1 MVPKVQATY
10 NITYGSLSLHRTV
23 SSFMRGINLWQT
35 SELKLVSLQFLPYL
49 GIKSQSQ
56 KRFKFY
62 RFSQMYVCLL
72 LCPKSDL
79 WEFQREIYFYVL
91 SLFSPNFV
99 LLKFQREEKKVLY
112 HKKTLF
118 SSLIYIY
125 LFIHD

>member
-1 MVPKVQATY
+1 
-10 NITYGSLSLHRTV
+10 
-23 SSFMRGINLWQT
+23 MRGINLWQT